1 MNNVIALTNDSKTFG
16 DLFYYST
23 LYGYRFKIT
32 GSTEE
37 ALAYFV
43 QQRTSLFVVDC
54 SDTEQRFL
62 KFARQLAP
70 GLAVMAI
77 CGEGVDEEPAIQAF
91 KNGADSVLRLPCGSC
106 EFYYRLRNFLRLL
119 NLNTGQ
125 ESVQFITLGPLKI
138 YPQNNQVILGD
149 DFVPLTST
157 EFKLLM
163 LFINK
168 LNQQVSL
175 EELYRLMYETDDLQ
189 YTSRVLGVHISKLR
203 RKLKLADIEELDL
216 KNIHGKGY
224 CLTYTGGSRNGDD
237 L

>member
-1 MNNVIALTNDSKTFG
+1 MQSIIALTNDNKTFT
-16 DLFYYST
+16 DLFYYCT

-37 ALAYFV
+37 ALAYFA
-43 QQRTSLFVVDC
+43 QHRTSLFVVDC

-77 CGEGVDEEPAIQAF
+77 CGGGVDEEPAIQAF
-91 KNGADSVLRLPCGSC
+91 KNGADSVLRLPCGSR

-138 YPQNNQVILGD
+138 YPQNNQVILGE

-175 EELYRLMYETDDLQ
+175 EELYRLMYETDELQ

-203 RKLKLADIEELDL
+203 RKLKLPDIEELDL

>member
-1 MNNVIALTNDSKTFG
+1 MQSIIALTNDNKTFT
-16 DLFYYST
+16 DLFYYCT

-37 ALAYFV
+37 ALAYFAQHRSSV
-43 QQRTSLFVVDC
+43 FIVEC
-54 SDTEQRFL
+54 SDMEQNFL
-62 KFARQLAP
+62 KFARHLSP
-70 GLAVMAI
+70 SLSVMAI
-77 CGEGVDEEPAIQAF
+77 CDGEMDEEIAVLAF
-91 KNGADSVLRLPCGSC
+91 KNGADSVLRLPCGNR

>member
-1 MNNVIALTNDSKTFG
+1 MNNVIALTNDSKTFS
-16 DLFYYST
+16 DLFYYCT

-77 CGEGVDEEPAIQAF
+77 CGGGVDEEPAIQAF
-91 KNGADSVLRLPCGSC
+91 KNGADSVLRLPCGSR

-175 EELYRLMYETDDLQ
+175 EELYRLMYETDELQ

-203 RKLKLADIEELDL
+203 RKLKLPDIEELDL
-216 KNIHGKGY
+216 KN
-224 CLTYTGGSRNGDD
+224 L
-237 L
+237 